1 MGIRHL
7 KIIFV
12 VIISITCLAYA
23 TQNVVNLD
31 AAYQSFVYVMG
42 SADHAVYGSS
52 FMPAITSPV
61 LIWAALILVV
71 GCEFLAGLL
80 AAKGALSMWSARN
93 DSAAEFNWSKKY
105 ALLGSGLGIVIWMG
119 FFGAFGGAFF
129 QMWQTTVG
137 ALSLEGAF
145 QYSVSCAIVFII
157 VNMDDA

>member
-1 MGIRHL
+1 MGVRQL

-12 VIISITCLAYA
+12 LIIALMCLAYA

-42 SADHAVYGSS
+42 GADHAVYQAS
-52 FMPAITSPV
+52 FMPAITSPA
-61 LIWAALILVV
+61 LIWPALILVV

-80 AAKGALSMWSARN
+80 AAKGAVSMWSARN
-93 DSAAEFNWSKKY
+93 ASAEEFKRSKKF
-105 ALLGSGLGIVIWMG
+105 ALLGSGLGIIVWMG
-119 FFGAFGGAFF
+119 FFGVFSGAFF
-129 QMWQTTVG
+129 QSWQTTAG